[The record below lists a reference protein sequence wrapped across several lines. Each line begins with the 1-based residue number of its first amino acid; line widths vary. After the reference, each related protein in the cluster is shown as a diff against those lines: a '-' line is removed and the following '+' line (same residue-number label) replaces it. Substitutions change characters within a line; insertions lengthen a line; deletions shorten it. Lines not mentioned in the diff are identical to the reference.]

1 MRIAKQLLTEAV
13 IGIMIGATIYL
24 TTLMLHLDTI
34 NPTPRSIAGLFIMSA
49 VIGILSSIFD
59 LDWLSLPVAYGTHF
73 ISTFL
78 IVLATNYLMGWQF
91 LIGSALTSF
100 IISFIVIYAFIWIA
114 LYLSWRVTARKMTRI
129 LKKRLKK

>member
-1 MRIAKQLLTEAV
+1 
-13 IGIMIGATIYL
+13 
-24 TTLMLHLDTI
+24 
-34 NPTPRSIAGLFIMSA
+34 MSA

-78 IVLATNYLMGWQF
+78 VVLATNYLMGWQF

>member
-13 IGIMIGATIYL
+13 IGIMIGATVYL

-78 IVLATNYLMGWQF
+78 VVLATNYLMGC
-91 LIGSALTSF
+91 F

>member
-13 IGIMIGATIYL
+13 IGIMIGATVYL

-78 IVLATNYLMGWQF
+78 VVLATNYLMGWQF
-91 LIGSALTSF
+91 L
-100 IISFIVIYAFIWIA
+100 ISFIVIYAFIWIA